1 MKRIKVMMFTII
13 ILLVAVITETYVIC
27 KQNLENSKDKE
38 NIISRYENAILN
50 ESATNTNVLDNSINC
65 IENILVENTLA
76 SVENVISLGTTS
88 TDIVES
94 KALPGESNIAS
105 KPEENKKV
113 EEKEVQEPVKTE
125 EISVCAV
132 QEVVTSTQVEIPT
145 PIVNVEPEKEN
156 NAENVPSVVGEEY
169 KYNDNMTQTI
179 VNIINNNPSQYMIQ
193 DGFSVVVDSSIT
205 SLTNQFT
212 FSEQR
217 VINKISAKAG
227 TIKVYAQD
235 YYLNGELL
243 FTECYIF

>member
-1 MKRIKVMMFTII
+1 MKRNKVMMFTII

-212 FSEQR
+212 FSEQ
-217 VINKISAKAG
+217 IQS
-227 TIKVYAQD
+227 
-235 YYLNGELL
+235 
-243 FTECYIF
+243 

>member
-1 MKRIKVMMFTII
+1 MKRNKVMMFTII
-13 ILLVAVITETYVIC
+13 ILLVAVIAETYIIC
-27 KQNLENSKDKE
+27 NQKLEDSKDKE
-38 NIISRYENAILN
+38 NSISRYDNTILN
-50 ESATNTNVLDNSINC
+50 ESATNTNVLENNTNSTQNV
-65 IENILVENTLA
+65 LVENALA
-76 SVENVISLGTTS
+76 SVKNVNRETTS
-88 TDIVES
+88 TNIVEN
-94 KALPGESNIAS
+94 KALPSESNIVS
-105 KPEENKKV
+105 KPKENKNV
-113 EEKEVQEPVKTE
+113 EAKEVQEPVKTE
-125 EISVCAV
+125 EISVCAA
-132 QEVVTSTQVEIPT
+132 QEVVASTQVEIPI
-145 PIVNVEPEKEN
+145 PIVNVEPKKEN
-156 NAENVPSVVGEEY
+156 NVENVPSVVGEEY
-169 KYNDNMTQTI
+169 KYNDSMTQTI